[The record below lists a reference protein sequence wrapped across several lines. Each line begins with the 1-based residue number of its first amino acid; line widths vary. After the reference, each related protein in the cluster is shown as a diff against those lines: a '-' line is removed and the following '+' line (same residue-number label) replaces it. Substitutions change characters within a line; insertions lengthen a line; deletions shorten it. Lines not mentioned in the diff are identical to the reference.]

1 MAGMSQDPGE
11 RQSAIRGFPS
21 RTSHTLSALSGGAF
35 VILIVVATILVI
47 DAPTYSDP
55 PAKFLNYYREN
66 RSTMQLS
73 ALLAA
78 FGTFWL
84 AWFIGFLRWL
94 YEGAERGTRGFVRA
108 APIATAGGIAGT
120 AVAAAGG
127 IAQITAVETVGSV
140 PPEITRLLGLMD
152 TYALTWAAVLLS
164 VFLLSSFFIVRVTLV
179 LPQWLG
185 VIAGIGAVLG
195 FFQAILFLA
204 PSQDD
209 GLFGI
214 AGLVWFAIFAVYVLG
229 TSINLARRAETALL
243 GG

>member
-1 MAGMSQDPGE
+1 MAGMSQERGD

-21 RTSHTLSALSGGAF
+21 KTSHTLSALSGGAF

-47 DAPTYSDP
+47 DAPTYSDS
-55 PAKFLNYYREN
+55 PAKFFAYYHDN

-73 ALLAA
+73 ALLASFA
-78 FGTFWL
+78 TFWL
-84 AWFIGFLRWL
+84 AWFMGFLRWL

-127 IAQITAVETVGSV
+127 IAQITAVETIGSV
-140 PPEITRLLGLMD
+140 DPAVTRVLGLMD

-164 VFLLSSFFIVRVTLV
+164 VFLLSSFFIVRVTQV

-185 VIAGIGAVLG
+185 VVAGIGAVLG

-204 PSQDD
+204 PSQDS

-214 AGLVWFAIFAVYVLG
+214 AGFVWFGFFAVYVFG
-229 TSINLARRAETALL
+229 ASINIARRFETALL